1 MAELPFFKEGQ
12 FLRARDLNNLVEYV
26 RSLQLE
32 IAGLRK
38 ELGELPRGAPLP
50 ELDFSPK
57 VIYFSGDHQFLQYPW
72 SVTCKSELND
82 FGSREFREQDVIPN
96 DQCELKVIDP
106 SGVPCVEIR
115 DDSLVPLRIGRS
127 MLRVVVPFPTR
138 DSVFTVEVRYP

>member
-12 FLRARDLNNLVEYV
+12 FLRAQDLNNLVEHV

-32 IAGLRK
+32 IASLRK
-38 ELGELPRGAPLP
+38 EFGDLPRAGFLP
-50 ELDFSPK
+50 EIDFTPK
-57 VIYFSGDHQFLQYPW
+57 VIYFSGDQQFLLYPW
-72 SVTCKSELND
+72 SVIRKSGFDD
-82 FGSREFREQDVIPN
+82 FGSTEFSKHDVIPN
-96 DQCELKVIDP
+96 DQCELEVVDP

-127 MLRVVVPFPTR
+127 MLRVIVPFPTR